1 MPFKIVI
8 DPRAINDIVQA
19 VDYYNSKQIGL
30 GEKFK
35 TNIDKYI
42 ERLSIN
48 PYYAFKYKDYRSL
61 PLRKFPFLILFHVNE
76 RDKKVFINAIFNT
89 YQNPKK
95 YPKLPY

>member
-8 DPRAINDIVQA
+8 DPRAISDIVQA

-35 TNIDKYI
+35 TNLNKYI
-42 ERLSIN
+42 VRLSIN
-48 PYYAFKYKDYRSL
+48 PYYAFKYKDYRCL
-61 PLRKFPFLILFHVNE
+61 PLRQFPFLILFHIQE
-76 RDKKVFINAIFNT
+76 KDKKVLINAIFNT

-95 YPKLPY
+95 YPK